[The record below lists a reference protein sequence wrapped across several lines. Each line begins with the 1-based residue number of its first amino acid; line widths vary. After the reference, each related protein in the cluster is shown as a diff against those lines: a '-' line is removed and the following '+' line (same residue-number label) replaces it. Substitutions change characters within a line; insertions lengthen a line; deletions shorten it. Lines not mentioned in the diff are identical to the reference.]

1 MSGDGGLDVIA
12 PPTTA
17 VSFRGAQYQVGP
29 LRVGQIPAFA
39 RAIRPMLGT
48 IIGSFGDDSAVS
60 VDSIMD
66 AIADHGEQFI
76 EAVSI
81 ASGIPV
87 EQLRE
92 ADAAEFLALV
102 PIVLRVN
109 RDFLKGRLSP
119 AIAAAIQAAKPAT
132 SGIGQ
137 TP

>member
-1 MSGDGGLDVIA
+1 MSDDGGLDVIA

-17 VSFRGAQYQVGP
+17 VSFGGEQYQVGP

-48 IIGSFGDDSAVS
+48 IISAFGDDASVS

-66 AIADHGEQFI
+66 AIADHGEHFI

-87 EQLRE
+87 EKLRDS
-92 ADAAEFLALV
+92 DAAEFLAIV
-102 PIVLRVN
+102 PVVLRVN
-109 RDFLKGRLSP
+109 RDFLRGRLSP
-119 AIAAAIQAAKPAT
+119 AIAAAMQAAKPVT
-132 SGIGQ
+132 NGIGQ